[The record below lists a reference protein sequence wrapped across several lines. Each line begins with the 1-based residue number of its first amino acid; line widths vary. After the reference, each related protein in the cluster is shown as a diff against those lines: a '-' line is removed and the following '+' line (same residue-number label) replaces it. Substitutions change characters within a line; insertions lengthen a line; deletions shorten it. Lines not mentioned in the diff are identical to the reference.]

1 VWINYIERVS
11 LNAGSVVTD
20 HSLVGACWCLMIFS
34 TQKTATSRV
43 NGKMKGKKE
52 AKNETRGSEKKR
64 SI

>member
-1 VWINYIERVS
+1 
-11 LNAGSVVTD
+11 
-20 HSLVGACWCLMIFS
+20 MIFS